1 MNNSSLTLKLAL
13 AWSLSTVPVLA
24 AHAQDANAVKWPTRS
39 ITWVVG
45 YAAGGTT
52 DVVART
58 VAKVASEKLGQPIV
72 VMNQPGANSNIGA
85 VAVKREKADGYTY
98 YVGSGANAINRTFY
112 KNPGYDIVSDFV
124 AVSLFGTV
132 PNLLVVN
139 PKLPIKTVQEYID
152 YAKANPGKL
161 TCGSSGPGSSIHMSC
176 ELFQLET
183 KTDILHVPF
192 NGSGPAMTALL
203 GGQIDSVFDNM
214 PTVMP
219 NVDAGNLRPLGVTTA
234 ERWPSRPDIPSLSE
248 SGVPGFAV
256 RTWFGLF
263 APAATDPGIVQKMNA
278 AVNAALA
285 DKATHDILINRGLG
299 IPSAP
304 NAPEDFAELVRADV
318 DKWAKVV
325 EASGARAD

>member
-1 MNNSSLTLKLAL
+1 MKKKYLKLTA
-13 AWSLSTVPVLA
+13 VLA
-24 AHAQDANAVKWPTRS
+24 LGIGPCIAAYAQDAKTDKWPTRS

-58 VAKVASEKLGQPIV
+58 VAKKASEELGQPIV
-72 VMNQPGANSNIGA
+72 VVNQPGANSNIGA
-85 VAVKREKADGYTY
+85 VAVKRERPNGYTY

-112 KNPGYDIVSDFV
+112 KNPGYDIVSDFA
-124 AVSLFGTV
+124 AVSLFGFV

-139 PKLPIKTVQEYID
+139 PKLPFKTAQEYIA

-176 ELFQLET
+176 ELFQIET
-183 KTDILHVPF
+183 GTELLHVPF

-214 PTVMP
+214 PSVMP
-219 NVDAGNLRPLGVTTA
+219 NVDAGNLRALGVTTR
-234 ERWPSRPDIPSLSE
+234 ERWPSRPDIPSLNE

-256 RTWFGLF
+256 QTWFGLF
-263 APAATDPGIVQKMNA
+263 APAATDTAIVQKMNA

-285 DKATHDILINRGLG
+285 DKATHEILTSRGLG
-299 IPSAP
+299 IPPAP
-304 NAPEDFAELVRADV
+304 NAPANFSKLVESDV
-318 DKWAKVV
+318 AKWAKVV
-325 EASGARAD
+325 EASGARAE

>member
-1 MNNSSLTLKLAL
+1 MKNNSLKLKLAL
-13 AWSLSTVPVLA
+13 AWSLSVVPCIA
-24 AHAQDANAVKWPTRS
+24 AHAQNGNPDKWPARS

-58 VAKVASEKLGQPIV
+58 IAKVASEQLGQSIV
-72 VMNQPGANSNIGA
+72 VVNQPGANSNIGA
-85 VAVKREKADGYTY
+85 VAVKREKPDGYTY

-112 KNPGYDIVSDFV
+112 KNPGYDIVSDFA

-183 KTDILHVPF
+183 KTELLHVPF

-219 NVDAGNLRPLGVTTA
+219 NVDAGKLRPLGVTTA

-256 RTWFGLF
+256 KTWFGLF
-263 APAATDPGIVQKMNA
+263 APAGTDASIVRRMNA

-285 DKATHDILINRGLG
+285 DKATHEILVSRGLG
-299 IPSAP
+299 IPPAP
-304 NAPEDFAELVRADV
+304 NEPEEFAQLVRADV